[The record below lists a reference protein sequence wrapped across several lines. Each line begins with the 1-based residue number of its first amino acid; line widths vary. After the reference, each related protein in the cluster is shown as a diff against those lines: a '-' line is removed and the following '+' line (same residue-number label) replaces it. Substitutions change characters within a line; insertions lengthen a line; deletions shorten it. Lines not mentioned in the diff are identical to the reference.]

1 MNASPRGLRGALVV
15 MGAVGLLLT
24 ACSTDTQLRQTAARA
39 PAGGAATAVP
49 AELARYYGQKLD
61 WKNCA
66 EAPSFQCGTVK
77 VPLDYAHP
85 QAGDI
90 LLRAV
95 RKPAT
100 EHGARRIGSLQLNP
114 GGPGG
119 SAVAHLLAS
128 ADTYSSA
135 VRAAYDLVAVDPRGV
150 GASTPVD
157 CDTDAPETARG
168 RAVPFADDEATIDAW
183 ADAFAEVAAECARH
197 AGRLLPHVGTPDA
210 ARDMDVVRALLGDD
224 RLHFLGYSYG
234 TYLGATYAELF
245 PSRVGRM
252 VLDGAIDPAID
263 GYGFTLGQARGYQV
277 AWKSFAAECA
287 TRPDCPVGHSVQE
300 ADRTLDTLVRA
311 LNRTPLK
318 QGKDIT
324 VNGDALL
331 SAVVVGLRAPDW
343 DTLRA
348 ALGEVRA
355 GDTTAVQA
363 LIGSDENADPGDQSY
378 YAVSCLSSTLGTWST
393 VAQARAAL
401 PEFLRSAPQ
410 FGDYYAGTLP
420 MCTHWPVRPDQFP
433 HRITAAGTPPI
444 LVVGTLRDPAT
455 PYPWAQAL
463 ARQLSSGRL
472 LTWDGDGHTAYHRG
486 STCVESAIDGYLIR
500 GLLPSPRTVCI

>member
-1 MNASPRGLRGALVV
+1 MNASRRRLHGAL
-15 MGAVGLLLT
+15 AVLGTCGLLLS
-24 ACSTDTQLRQTAARA
+24 ACAAGDLRPSAPRA

-61 WKNCA
+61 WEKCKA
-66 EAPSFQCGTVK
+66 VPSFQCATVK

-85 QAGDI
+85 GAGDI
-90 LLRAV
+90 TLAALRT
-95 RKPAT
+95 RAT
-100 EHGARRIGSLQLNP
+100 GNSAARVGSLQINP
-114 GGPGG
+114 GGPGS
-119 SAVAHLLAS
+119 SAIEYLLGNVDAFS
-128 ADTYSSA
+128 PA

-150 GASTPVD
+150 GASTLVD
-157 CDTDAPETARG
+157 CDAGTPATAPQHASRK
-168 RAVPFADDEATIDAW
+168 ADIDASAAGYEEI
-183 ADAFAEVAAECARH
+183 ADECARH
-197 AGRLLPHVGTPDA
+197 AGRLLPHVGTEDA
-210 ARDMDVVRALLGDD
+210 ARDMDVVRALLGDE
-224 RLHFLGYSYG
+224 RLDYVGFSYG
-234 TYLGATYAELF
+234 TYLGATYAGLF

-252 VLDGAIDPAID
+252 VLDGAVDPAID
-263 GYGFTLGQARGYQV
+263 GYGFTIGQARGYQV

-300 ADRTLDTLVRA
+300 ADRTLDTLVRS

-331 SAVVVGLRAPDW
+331 SAVVVGLRTPDW

-348 ALGEVRA
+348 ALGEVRT

-363 LIGSDENADPGDQSY
+363 LIGSDENAATGDQSY

-393 VAQARAAL
+393 VPQARAAL
-401 PEFLRSAPQ
+401 PEFRRAAAQ

-420 MCTHWPVRPDQFP
+420 MCTHWPVRPNQFP
-433 HRITAAGTPPI
+433 HRITAAGALPI

-455 PYPWAQAL
+455 PYAWAQAL

-472 LTWDGDGHTAYHRG
+472 LTWDGDGHTAYHQG
-486 STCVESAIDGYLIR
+486 STCVESAVDSYLTR
-500 GLLPSPRTVCI
+500 GLLPSPGTICT